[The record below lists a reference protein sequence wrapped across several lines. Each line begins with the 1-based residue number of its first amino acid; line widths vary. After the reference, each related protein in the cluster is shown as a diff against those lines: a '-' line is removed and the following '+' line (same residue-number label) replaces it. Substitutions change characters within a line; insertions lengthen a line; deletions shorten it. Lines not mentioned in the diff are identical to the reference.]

1 MNCPI
6 NPKPEM
12 VVFARRMVFLVGF
25 CSVLMSGVY
34 ALFWSLERSLV
45 EDIALRVEHS
55 EDELDAIRRH
65 TDFVH
70 FLTRGRMGMGLHD
83 APDFVDALL
92 SPTLQMLLKGEGAC
106 GHLSFLLMD
115 VLSREGFNSKPALI
129 LNQDGLNVH
138 VILQVSFSNQEVY
151 LDPSYNWLYLSND
164 GSPIAEADFSIAWR
178 ESAGRCPRE
187 GILHYPIE
195 HGFSYTNWKKFGI
208 FQSPVMWLGEQLTG
222 QHTDDISIR
231 SMLPG
236 WYASRVMLWLSVAA
250 LCLFPLAVGSFKRIV
265 PS

>member
-1 MNCPI
+1 MGI
-6 NPKPEM
+6 LAK
-12 VVFARRMVFLVGF
+12 RLVFLMCIGSLV
-25 CSVLMSGVY
+25 MSGVY

-55 EDELDAIRRH
+55 EDELDAIARH

-83 APDFVDALL
+83 SPDFVDALL
-92 SPTLQMLLKGEGAC
+92 SPTLKMLLKGEGAC

-138 VILQVSFSNQEVY
+138 VILQVSFPNQVVFV
-151 LDPSYNWLYLSND
+151 DPLYNWLYLSSD
-164 GSPIAEADFSIAWR
+164 GNPIAETDFLILWR
-178 ESAGRCPRE
+178 ESAGLCPRK
-187 GILHYPIE
+187 GILQYPIE
-195 HGFSYTNWKKFGI
+195 HGFSYTNWKKFGV
-208 FQSPVMWLGEQLTG
+208 FQSQMMWLSEQLTG
-222 QHTDDISIR
+222 QHRDDISLR

-236 WYASRVMLWLSVAA
+236 WYASRVMLWFCLAA
-250 LCLFPLAVGSFKRIV
+250 LCLFPLAVGSFK
-265 PS
+265 

>member
-1 MNCPI
+1 MGI
-6 NPKPEM
+6 LAK
-12 VVFARRMVFLVGF
+12 RLVFLMCIGSLV
-25 CSVLMSGVY
+25 MSGVY

-55 EDELDAIRRH
+55 EDEMDAIARH

-138 VILQVSFSNQEVY
+138 VILQVSFPNQVVFV
-151 LDPSYNWLYLSND
+151 DPLYNWLYLSSD
-164 GSPIAEADFSIAWR
+164 GNPIAETDFSIVWR
-178 ESAGRCPRE
+178 ESAGLCPRK
-187 GILHYPIE
+187 GILQYPIE
-195 HGFSYTNWKKFGI
+195 HGFSYTNWKKFGV
-208 FQSPVMWLGEQLTG
+208 FQSQMMWLSEQLTG
-222 QHTDDISIR
+222 QHRDDISIR

-236 WYASRVMLWLSVAA
+236 WYASRVMLWLCLAA
-250 LCLFPLAVGSFKRIV
+250 LCLFPFAVGSFK
-265 PS
+265 